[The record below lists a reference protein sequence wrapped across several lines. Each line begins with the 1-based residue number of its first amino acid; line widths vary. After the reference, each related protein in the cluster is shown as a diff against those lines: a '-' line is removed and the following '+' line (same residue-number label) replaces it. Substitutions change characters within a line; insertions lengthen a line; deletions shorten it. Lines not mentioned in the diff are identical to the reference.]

1 MFNHISKT
9 NKTRKWN
16 FPNFGFCL
24 IVHFILNNSVM
35 SLFTHFYSVQS
46 PSNHLIHFNPVAQF
60 L

>member
-24 IVHFILNNSVM
+24 IVHFKLSNSVM
-35 SLFTHFYSVQS
+35 SLFTFSLLFCS
-46 PSNHLIHFNPVAQF
+46 ITIKSSDSL
-60 L
+60 